1 MLKRIWAKKQI
12 RIAVIV
18 LAVLSAFPLINR
30 LVPFRALDE
39 FRQQEYSCR
48 IYDRKDRLIQVTAL
62 SSGGRREYTA
72 YKDIPEAVRDAFIKS
87 EDRRFFFHHGVDYLS
102 LASAVFQYVRAGEA
116 VRGGSTITM
125 QLAKMI
131 SGNREVTVRRKL
143 HDIVTAWRIE
153 AKLSKKEILEL
164 YLNSVYL
171 GNGATGITSG
181 ARTYFGRNLS
191 QLTDAQIELLAIIP
205 RNPEY
210 YNPVKGSGNFSRFSE
225 DVQRAAEAV
234 SERGTTHYELVMPH
248 FVNYLKSEA
257 AGLLDAQGRLPYE
270 LHTTTDL
277 EVYYLAYSS
286 LADGLEQAGEARIAN
301 GALLVLDNSDG
312 SVLAWIGNADFFD
325 EEHSGQVDGV
335 LVRNQPGSSMKPF
348 LYALGIDEGIITPAT
363 VLADVPTEFGTDKLY
378 IPENFN
384 NRFNGPVRVRT
395 ALGSSL
401 NVPAVSLLNEL
412 GTGKYLSKLYELGFE
427 SLKSG
432 GAEADLGLA
441 LGAGEVRL
449 SELVPAFTTF
459 TRDGVYYPLK
469 VVASDEKPAGRAIY
483 DTDTA
488 RLMCSILSDKAARV
502 LGFGYTQTFQTD
514 YPSIFKT
521 GTSNQ
526 YQDIV
531 ALGATTGYTIGVWMG
546 NFSGQTVV
554 GKTGSSLPAWVAR
567 NILDSLEHSR
577 LGSPDMNFAEP
588 GHWHLERICP
598 LSGMKAGENCP
609 NSISEYV
616 RDGDVL
622 ETCSW
627 HVKMGGETVIV
638 YPAEYQSWVVQNGI
652 QGYVEY
658 STSELTITSPKDGAL
673 FYYSALHQDSQAIPV
688 EVMGG
693 TSDTLSVTYDGKDY
707 GTIER
712 PFTFTLPV
720 ERGNHTLTVRS
731 GNAERT
737 LTFEVR

>member
-1 MLKRIWAKKQI
+1 MLNRLWAKKQI

-18 LAVLSAFPLINR
+18 LAVLFAFPLINR
-30 LVPFRALDE
+30 LVPFKALDE
-39 FRQQEYSCR
+39 FCQQEYSCR
-48 IYDRKDRLIQVTAL
+48 IYDRKGRLIQVTAL
-62 SSGGRREYTA
+62 SSGGRREYTP
-72 YKDIPEAVRDAFIKS
+72 YKDIPKAVRDAFIKS
-87 EDRRFFFHHGVDYLS
+87 EDRRFFFHHGVDYFS
-102 LASAVFQYVRAGEA
+102 LAAALFQNARAGET

-131 SGNREVTVRRKL
+131 SGDKEVTIKRKL
-143 HDIVTAWRIE
+143 HDIVTAWRLE

-181 ARTYFGRNLS
+181 ARTYFGKDLA
-191 QLTDAQIELLAIIP
+191 QLTEGQIALLSVIP
-205 RNPEY
+205 RNPEV
-210 YNPVKGSGNFSRFSE
+210 YNPVRKSENFSRYSE
-225 DVQRAAEAV
+225 AVQRAAKAV

-248 FVNYLKSEA
+248 FVNYLKSPA
-257 AGLLDAQGRLPYE
+257 AGFLDEQGRLPYE
-270 LHTTTDL
+270 LHTTADL
-277 EVYYLAYSS
+277 EVYYLAYSC
-286 LADGLEQAGEARIAN
+286 LADGLEQAAEARIAN

-325 EEHSGQVDGV
+325 EEHSGQMDGV

-348 LYALGIDEGIITPAT
+348 LYALGIDEGVITPAS
-363 VLADVPTEFGTDKLY
+363 VLADVPTEFGSDKLY

-401 NVPAVSLLNEL
+401 NVPAVLLLNEL
-412 GTGKYLSKLYELGFE
+412 GTKTYLETLYDLGFE

-459 TRDGVYYPLK
+459 ARDGVYYPLK
-469 VVASDEKPAGRAIY
+469 VVVSDEKPAGRAVY
-483 DTDTA
+483 STDTA
-488 RLMCSILSDKAARV
+488 RLICSILSDKAARV

-531 ALGATTGYTIGVWMG
+531 ALGATTGYTVGVWMG

-567 NILDSLEHSR
+567 NILDTLEQKR
-577 LGSPDMNFAEP
+577 MGSADQNFAEP
-588 GHWHLERICP
+588 EHWHLERICP
-598 LSGMKAGENCP
+598 LSGKKAGDSCP
-609 NSISEYV
+609 TSISEYV
-616 RDGDVL
+616 RDGDML

-627 HVKMGGETVIV
+627 HVKVDGHSTVV
-638 YPAEYQSWVVQNGI
+638 YPAEYQGWIIQNNV

-658 STSELTITSPKDGAL
+658 STSELSVTSPKDGAL
-673 FYYSALHQDSQAIPV
+673 FYYSVLHQDSQAIPV

-693 TSDTLSVTYDGKDY
+693 TSSVLTATYDGKDY
-707 GTIER
+707 GTFER

-720 ERGNHTLTVRS
+720 ERGNHTLTVRCGS
-731 GNAERT
+731 TERT
-737 LTFEVR
+737 ISFEVR